1 MHNRADMKMS
11 KRIIAFLLMFCLLV
25 SCLAGCGDDSKG
37 DKATTSTTAAASSDK
52 AETIDYVENTKLD
65 LNSNTQKLEVTVH
78 AYIDGDT
85 THFNIPRGV
94 DVPGVENGVLKARYM
109 GINTPESTGKI
120 EEWGKKAS
128 TFTKEKLS
136 AAAAIMVESNDGNWN
151 VDSSGGRHLVY
162 VWYKPTADAD
172 YRCLN
177 LEIIQNGLSIS
188 CGTVDDRYG
197 QAATDAFQQA
207 KREKLHVFSKEKDPG
222 FYYGDAY
229 EIDLKGL
236 RTNIALYDNMKVAFE
251 GVVTRNNNN
260 TVNVEE
266 FDAETNMYYGMSV
279 YYGFE
284 TGALLNNLAIG
295 NRVRVVGT
303 VTYYETGGTWQVSG
317 LSYREFKPN
326 DPSNTQVISTGNP
339 AANLFTPLE
348 RFKNQFVEVEVMTEL
363 GNEEL
368 VTKKFPY
375 AELAMSTTIMIPD
388 LRVIDC
394 YTTHNG
400 GDNDGAMTLTCVAD
414 GETIDVRTIV
424 LYDENGEKITS
435 SAYMNKT
442 IDVPGIVDY
451 YNGSYQIKVLTADDI
466 VVRD

>member
-1 MHNRADMKMS
+1 MKMS
-11 KRIIAFLLMFCLLV
+11 KRILALLLLLCLLV
-25 SCLAGCGDDSKG
+25 GCMAGCGSK
-37 DKATTSTTAAASSDK
+37 DKDEKSAGTTTTKASSSK
-52 AETIDYVENTKLD
+52 TEFVDYVDKTKLD
-65 LNSNTQKLEVTVH
+65 LNSSTKKLEVTVH

-85 THFNIPRGV
+85 THFNIPHGV
-94 DVPGVENGVLKARYM
+94 DVPGVENGILKARYM

-136 AAAAIMVESNDGNWN
+136 TAAAIMVESNDDQWN

-188 CGTVDDRYG
+188 CGTVDDHYG

-207 KREKLHVFSKEKDPG
+207 KREKLHVFSGKKDPG

-260 TVNVEE
+260 SVYVEE

-317 LSYREFKPN
+317 LSYREFKPD
-326 DPSNTQVISTGNP
+326 DPSNTKVISTGHQAGNQ
-339 AANLFTPLE
+339 LVSLD
-348 RFKNQFVEVEVMTEL
+348 RFKNGMIDIEVMKSLDSEETEIKTFTY
-363 GNEEL
+363 GD
-368 VTKKFPY
+368 
-375 AELAMSTTIMIPD
+375 LAMSTSISMQGLYVTD
-388 LRVIDC
+388 V

-400 GDNDGAMTLTCVAD
+400 GDNDGAMTLTCEAN
-414 GETIDVRTIV
+414 GQTIDVRTIV
-424 LYDENGEKITS
+424 LYDENGTMITS
-435 SAYMNKT
+435 GAYLGKT
-442 IDVPGIVDY
+442 IDVTGIVDY
-451 YNGSYQIKVLTADDI
+451 FNGRYQIKVLTAADI
-466 VVRD
+466 FVHG

>member
-25 SCLAGCGDDSKG
+25 SCVTGCGSKEEEG
-37 DKATTSTTAAASSDK
+37 ETTKSTAAADSSDK
-52 AETIDYVENTKLD
+52 AEFIDYVAKTKLD
-65 LNSNTQKLEVTVH
+65 LNSNTKKLEVTVH

-85 THFNIPRGV
+85 THFNIPR
-94 DVPGVENGVLKARYM
+94 DVNVEGVENGVLKARYM

-136 AAAAIMVESNDGNWN
+136 SAAAIMIESDDDKWN

-229 EIDLKGL
+229 EIDLKCL
-236 RTNIALYDNMKVAFE
+236 RTNIALYQNKTVAFE

-260 TVNVEE
+260 SVYVEE

-295 NRVRVVGT
+295 NRVRVVGS
-303 VTYYETGGTWQVSG
+303 VQYYEAGGTWQVAD

-326 DPSNTQVISTGNP
+326 DPGNTQVISTGNP
-339 AANLFTPLE
+339 AANLMTPLE

-363 GNEEL
+363 GSEEL

-394 YTTHNG
+394 YTHNG
-400 GDNDGAMTLTCVAD
+400 GAMTLTCVAD
-414 GETIDVRTIV
+414 GETIDVHTIV

-435 SAYMNKT
+435 SAYMGKT
-442 IDVPGIVDY
+442 IDVTGIVDY

>member
-1 MHNRADMKMS
+1 MKMS

-25 SCLAGCGDDSKG
+25 SCLAGCGSKEEEG
-37 DKATTSTTAAASSDK
+37 KTTKSTAAASSDK
-52 AETIDYVENTKLD
+52 EETIDYVAKTKLD
-65 LNSNTQKLEVTVH
+65 LNSNTKKLEVTVH

-85 THFNIPRGV
+85 THFNVPR
-94 DVPGVENGVLKARYM
+94 DVNVEGVENGVLKARYM

-136 AAAAIMVESNDGNWN
+136 SAAAIMVESNDDKWN

-260 TVNVEE
+260 SVYVEE

-326 DPSNTQVISTGNP
+326 DPGNTQVISTGNP
-339 AANLFTPLE
+339 AANLMTPLE
-348 RFKNQFVEVEVMTEL
+348 RFKNEFVEVEVMTEL
-363 GNEEL
+363 GSEEL

-400 GDNDGAMTLTCVAD
+400 GDNDGAMTLTCVAN

-424 LYDENGEKITS
+424 LYDENGNMITS
-435 SAYMNKT
+435 SAYMGKT
-442 IDVPGIVDY
+442 IDVTGIVDY